1 MYNRGRW
8 ERGTAADLFPTN
20 NTLLALAKYSLN
32 DFISYILECSVRRR
46 KWQDEVSYYRF
57 LLYCLVL
64 NNKVAVVVLVVKYL
78 KKNTPTS
85 FHCIMYVV
93 GKYIR

>member
-1 MYNRGRW
+1 M
-8 ERGTAADLFPTN
+8 AADLFPTN

-46 KWQDEVSYYRF
+46 KWEDEVSHYRS

-64 NNKVAVVVLVVKYL
+64 NSKIAVGVLVVKY
-78 KKNTPTS
+78 KKNTHQRAS
-85 FHCIMYVV
+85 IV
-93 GKYIR
+93 